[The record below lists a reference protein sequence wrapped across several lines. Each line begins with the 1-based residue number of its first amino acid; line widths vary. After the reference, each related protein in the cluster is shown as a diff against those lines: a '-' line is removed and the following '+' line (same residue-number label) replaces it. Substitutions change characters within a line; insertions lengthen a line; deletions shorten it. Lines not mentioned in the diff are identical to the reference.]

1 MAKGFRQPKKQT
13 HAQRADSIETQVE
26 QIAMTQQG
34 LIRAVGSDIERLN
47 VIVFSL
53 LDELGKAEKIQCVNC
68 EHEIYRPLLEKLP
81 VEDICPVCGNP
92 TDELV
97 QEKLNVEFEEEE
109 EGGESLSIGEE
120 E

>member
-1 MAKGFRQPKKQT
+1 MTKGFRQPKKQT
-13 HAQRADSIETQVE
+13 HAQRADSIEAQVE

-47 VIVFSL
+47 VLVFSL
-53 LDELGKAEKIQCVNC
+53 LDELGKAEKIECVNC
-68 EHEIYRPLLEKLP
+68 HNEIYRPILEKLP
-81 VEDICPVCGNP
+81 MEEICPVCGNP

-97 QEKLNVEFEEEE
+97 QEKLDVIGEEEE

>member
-1 MAKGFRQPKKQT
+1 MAKGFRQAKKQT

-68 EHEIYRPLLEKLP
+68 DNDIYRPLLEKLP
-81 VEDICPVCGNP
+81 IEDICPVCGNP

-97 QEKLNVEFEEEE
+97 QEKLDVIAEEEE
-109 EGGESLSIGEE
+109 EGGEALSVGEE